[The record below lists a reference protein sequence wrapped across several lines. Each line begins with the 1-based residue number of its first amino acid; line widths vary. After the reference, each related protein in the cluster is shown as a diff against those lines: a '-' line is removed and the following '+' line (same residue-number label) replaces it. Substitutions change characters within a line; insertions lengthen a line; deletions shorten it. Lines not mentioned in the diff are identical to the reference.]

1 MNFGIGENR
10 DGVLLLVSMDPRQY
24 RILSNGYA
32 GSAIDVGT
40 IDRIGEAIVPDL
52 SAGYYADAFA
62 AFAEQCDYYLEGHQ
76 NGYPF
81 NFGQKLMVALV
92 IGLVAGLI
100 VALVLKG
107 QLKTVHQE
115 NGAASYIEEGSFQ
128 LSEQRDIFLYERVTR
143 TAKPQN
149 DDKK

>member
-1 MNFGIGENR
+1 MIVCIIIGV
-10 DGVLLLVSMDPRQY
+10 VL
-24 RILSNGYA
+24 
-32 GSAIDVGT
+32 
-40 IDRIGEAIVPDL
+40 
-52 SAGYYADAFA
+52 
-62 AFAEQCDYYLEGHQ
+62 
-76 NGYPF
+76 
-81 NFGQKLMVALV
+81 AL
-92 IGLVAGLI
+92 II
-100 VALVLKG
+100 SLVLKG